1 MIRLNG
7 VRWMVISC
15 MGLSGGL
22 HAGDPEQASAGT
34 DKAKLNVPSPVK
46 VLQAAVK
53 NLQKQKG
60 YRVGVD
66 ILGGLSMTEDHAV
79 SLKNVQCSYHGEVF
93 GPLMKVED
101 PKVFRTTKG
110 GAAFIDGQW
119 RQSLGDQKTVLLERL
134 FAFPEVILAKALK
147 NAPASATWVKESE
160 TLVKADVVSSGGDDR
175 VIIPSD
181 DEETENSDSPKG
193 RTVVAKKKVAVSPE
207 EEFYKTY
214 RIIRVEAPPQEAL
227 QNFTEVQNSNCFGGG

>member
-1 MIRLNG
+1 MTPRSRSRWTVLSCMALAAG
-7 VRWMVISC
+7 VR
-15 MGLSGGL
+15 
-22 HAGDPEQASAGT
+22 AGDPEPTPAGPE
-34 DKAKLNVPSPVK
+34 KAKLKEPSPVK

-79 SLKNVQCSYHGEVF
+79 SLKNVQSSYHGEVF

-101 PKVFRTTKG
+101 PKVFRTAKG

-119 RQSLGDQKTVLLERL
+119 RQSLGDPKTVLLERL
-134 FAFPEVILAKALK
+134 FSFPEVILAKAVK
-147 NAPASATWVKESE
+147 NAPASARWVKESE
-160 TLVKADVVSSGGDDR
+160 TLVKSDVVSSADDR
-175 VIIPSD
+175 VIIPPD
-181 DEETENSDSPKG
+181 DEETGAAATG
-193 RTVVAKKKVAVSPE
+193 RTVVVKKKPAVSPE

>member
-1 MIRLNG
+1 LALAAG
-7 VRWMVISC
+7 V
-15 MGLSGGL
+15 
-22 HAGDPEQASAGT
+22 HAGDPEPAAGPES
-34 DKAKLNVPSPVK
+34 AKLKAPSPVK

-53 NLQKQKG
+53 NLAKQKG

-79 SLKNVQCSYHGEVF
+79 SLKNVQSSYHGEVF

-119 RQSLGDQKTVLLERL
+119 RHSLGDPKTVLLERL
-134 FAFPEVILAKALK
+134 FAFPEVILAKAVK
-147 NAPASATWVKESE
+147 NAPASGQWVKDSE
-160 TLVKADVVSSGGDDR
+160 TLVKSEVSRGDDR
-175 VIIPSD
+175 VVIPSD
-181 DEETENSDSPKG
+181 DDETDSPRG
-193 RTVVAKKKVAVSPE
+193 RTVVAKKKVAASPE

-214 RIIRVEAPPQEAL
+214 RVIRVEAPFQEAL
-227 QNFTEVQNSNCFGGG
+227 QNFTEVQNSNCFGCG

>member
-1 MIRLNG
+1 MIPCSRYLWTG
-7 VRWMVISC
+7 ISC
-15 MGLSGGL
+15 MALATGVL
-22 HAGDPEQASAGT
+22 AGDPEPSQSGS
-34 DKAKLNVPSPVK
+34 DKAKLKEPSPVK

-79 SLKNVQCSYHGEVF
+79 SQKNVQSSYQGEVF

-101 PKVFRTTKG
+101 PKVFRTAKG

-119 RQSLGDQKTVLLERL
+119 RHSLGDQKTVLLERL
-134 FAFPEVILAKALK
+134 FAFPEAILAKALK
-147 NAPASATWVKESE
+147 NAPANATWVKESE
-160 TLVKADVVSSGGDDR
+160 TLMKSDYSASGDDR
-175 VIIPSD
+175 IVIPSD
-181 DEETENSDSPKG
+181 EEETEAAKG
-193 RTVVAKKKVAVSPE
+193 RTVVAKKKPIATPD

-214 RIIRVEAPPQEAL
+214 RVIRVEAPPQEAL
-227 QNFTEVQNSNCFGGG
+227 MNFTEVQNSNCFGGG

>member
-1 MIRLNG
+1 
-7 VRWMVISC
+7 
-15 MGLSGGL
+15 MGLAGGL
-22 HAGDPEQASAGT
+22 RAGDPEQASADP
-34 DKAKLNVPSPVK
+34 DKAKLKEPSPVK

-79 SLKNVQCSYHGEVF
+79 SLKNVQSSYSGEVF

-119 RQSLGDQKTVLLERL
+119 RHSLGDQKTVLLERL

-147 NAPASATWVKESE
+147 NAPASARWVKESE
-160 TLVKADVVSSGGDDR
+160 ALVKAEGSGGDDR

-181 DEETENSDSPKG
+181 EEETGAVKG
-193 RTVVAKKKVAVSPE
+193 RTVVAKKKPAVSPD

>member
-1 MIRLNG
+1 MISRSRHLSTVITCMTLAAG
-7 VRWMVISC
+7 VR
-15 MGLSGGL
+15 
-22 HAGDPEQASAGT
+22 AGDPESIPASPE
-34 DKAKLNVPSPVK
+34 KAKLKQPSPVK

-53 NLQKQKG
+53 NLEKQKG
-60 YRVGVD
+60 YRVGID

-79 SLKNVQCSYHGEVF
+79 SQKNVQSSYHGEVF

-101 PKVFRTTKG
+101 PKVFRTVKG

-119 RQSLGDQKTVLLERL
+119 RHSLGDPKTVLLERL

-147 NAPASATWVKESE
+147 NAPASARWVKESE
-160 TLVKADVVSSGGDDR
+160 TLVKSDVVSIPDDR
-175 VIIPSD
+175 IYIPSD
-181 DEETENSDSPKG
+181 DEETEAAATG
-193 RTVVAKKKVAVSPE
+193 RTVVAKKKPAVSPE